1 MDIAP
6 VEIRYY
12 QTTSKRR
19 PFQKWLDSLD
29 TTLQQ
34 IVAVRLARIRRG
46 LFGDAEPVGEGVF
59 ELKIDVGPGYRM
71 YYGRDEKIMVVL
83 LHAGKKK
90 CQPSDIKK
98 AQAFWHDYLWR
109 RKDEIID
116 QDVC

>member
-12 QTTSKRR
+12 QTAFEKR
-19 PFQKWLDSLD
+19 PFQEWLDSLD

-59 ELKIDVGPGYRM
+59 ELKLDVGPGCRI
-71 YYGRDEKIMVVL
+71 YYGKDGKVVVIL
-83 LHAGKKK
+83 LHAGQKNR
-90 CQPSDIKK
+90 QSADIKA
-98 AQAFWHDYLWR
+98 AQAFWQDYSRR
-109 RKDEIID
+109 RKR
-116 QDVC
+116 